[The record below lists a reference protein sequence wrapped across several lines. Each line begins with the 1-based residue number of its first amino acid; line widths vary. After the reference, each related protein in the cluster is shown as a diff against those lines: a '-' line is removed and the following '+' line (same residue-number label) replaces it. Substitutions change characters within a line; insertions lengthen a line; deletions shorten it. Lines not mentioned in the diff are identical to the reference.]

1 MQQVPA
7 TLDYLATR
15 VCPTCSGTRSR
26 PRVRARL
33 PAETLLWNDLRED
46 WTGYFKEKTFFT
58 YARCLDCGLLYNPVY
73 FAETALNQ
81 LYGHMPDNTAGQD
94 VSMLAR
100 TQERYWEFAQREG
113 LPQGDY
119 LELGPDAGLLIPS
132 AIRHMS
138 GAKLWLYEPNVAVHA
153 ELGRRA
159 NGRAHE
165 IRIEMRDFSAV
176 PDGTISLCVMIHVLD
191 HLPDPLPVV
200 RQLARKLRPDGRLL
214 VVTHD
219 ERSTLARLLGRR
231 WLAYCLQH
239 PQLFN
244 RHSTRE
250 FLRRSGLEVIT
261 TQKSVNYFPATYL
274 LKHLLYALGLHAV
287 KTWRWNAFTLPL
299 KLGNII
305 TAARLTH

>member
-1 MQQVPA
+1 MKQVPA
-7 TLDYLATR
+7 TVDYLSTR
-15 VCPTCSGTRSR
+15 VCPACGSTRSK
-26 PRVRARL
+26 PCVHARL
-33 PAETLLWNDLRED
+33 PAETLSWNELRDD

-58 YARCLDCGLLYNPVY
+58 YARCRDCGLLYNPVY
-73 FAETALNQ
+73 FAAAALNK
-81 LYGHMPDNTAGQD
+81 LYSRMPDNTAGQD
-94 VSMLAR
+94 VSMLAK
-100 TQERYWEFAQREG
+100 TQERYFEFALQRR
-113 LPQGDY
+113 LPEGDY
-119 LELGPDAGLLIPS
+119 LELGPDAGLLVPS
-132 AIRHMS
+132 AIKHMP
-138 GAKLWLYEPNVAVHA
+138 GAKLWLYEPNVAVHS

-159 NGRAHE
+159 DGRAHE
-165 IRIEMRDFSAV
+165 IRTEMKDFSAV
-176 PDGTISLCVMIHVLD
+176 PDGTIGLCVMIHVLD

-219 ERSTLARLLGRR
+219 ERSCLARLLGRR

-244 RHSTRE
+244 RHSTCE
-250 FLRRSGLEVIT
+250 FLRRSGLEVMAT
-261 TQKSVNYFPATYL
+261 RKSVNYFPATYL

-305 TAARLTH
+305 TVARLPG